1 MKKYYSI
8 GEVSKITDVSID
20 RLRNYD
26 KIDLLKPKYVD
37 SKTGYRYYI
46 GEQFRQ
52 LRFIKYLR
60 KINVSLAD
68 IKMILNKETSS
79 EKFILFLHE
88 KIYEI
93 ENEIEN
99 LNLIK
104 EDISELKS
112 NMEYS
117 MKRSNVEHI
126 YIKDIE
132 ERYAVYRNINKDTES
147 ILEHREDIFEIF
159 RNEEPSL
166 INKRVIE
173 KGIYIED
180 YKNLYSKST
189 NIFII
194 TKNCKEKSNLM
205 IPKGTY
211 ICLSYKEGRREEA
224 IKRLREYITENNII
238 TKGICLNVIL
248 YTMPKEE
255 FQFQVLI

>member
-8 GEVSKITDVSID
+8 GEVSKITGISID

-26 KIDLLKPKYVD
+26 KIDLLKPEHVD

-60 KINVSLAD
+60 KINVPLSD
-68 IKMILNKETSS
+68 IKMILNKDTSS

-88 KIYEI
+88 KVRQI

-104 EDISELKS
+104 EDISELKA

-117 MKRSNVEHI
+117 MKRSNIPHI
-126 YIKDIE
+126 YVKDIE
-132 ERYAVYRNINKDTES
+132 ERYAVYKNINKSTDF
-147 ILEHREDIFEIF
+147 IVEHREDIFGGF
-159 RNEEPSL
+159 RNEKDSL
-166 INKRVIE
+166 LNGRIIE
-173 KGIYIED
+173 KGIYIKD
-180 YKNLYSKST
+180 YKDLHNKSN
-189 NIFII
+189 NIFIV
-194 TKNCKEKSNLM
+194 TKDGRKNSNLI

-211 ICLSYKEGRREEA
+211 LCLSYKENRRDEA
-224 IKRLREYITENNII
+224 IKRLRKYIKENNIV

>member
-8 GEVSKITDVSID
+8 GEVSKITGVSID

-26 KIDLLKPKYVD
+26 KIDLLRPEYVD

-46 GEQFRQ
+46 SEQFRQ

-60 KINVSLAD
+60 KIGVPLNE
-68 IKMILNKETSS
+68 IKIILNKETSS
-79 EKFILFLHE
+79 EKFILFLNE
-88 KIYEI
+88 KMQQI

-99 LNLIK
+99 LKLIK
-104 EDISELKS
+104 EDIGELKS
-112 NMEYS
+112 NMEYN
-117 MKRSNVEHI
+117 MKRSNIENI
-126 YIKDIE
+126 YIKEIE
-132 ERYAVYRNINKDTES
+132 ERYAVSRNINKDTEF
-147 ILEHREDIFEIF
+147 IVEHREDIFERF
-159 RNEEPSL
+159 RSEESSL
-166 INKRVIE
+166 FNNRIIE
-173 KGIYIED
+173 KGIYIENYND
-180 YKNLYSKST
+180 LHNKNT

-194 TKNCKEKSNLM
+194 AKNCKKNSNII

-211 ICLSYKEGRREEA
+211 ICLSYKENRRNEA
-224 IKRLREYITENNII
+224 IKKLREYIKENNII

>member
-8 GEVSKITDVSID
+8 GEVSKITGVSID

-60 KINVSLAD
+60 KINVPLAD

-88 KIYEI
+88 KIHEI

-132 ERYAVYRNINKDTES
+132 ERYAVSRNIDKDTEF
-147 ILEHREDIFEIF
+147 ILEHREDIFGIF
-159 RNEEPSL
+159 RSEEPSL
-166 INKRVIE
+166 INKRVLE

-194 TKNCKEKSNLM
+194 TKNCKEKSNIV

-211 ICLSYKEGRREEA
+211 ICLSYKENRRDEA
-224 IKRLREYITENNII
+224 IKRLREYIEENNIT

>member
-8 GEVSKITDVSID
+8 GEVSKITGVSID
-20 RLRNYD
+20 RLRSYD
-26 KIDLLKPKYVD
+26 KIDLLKPKNVD

-60 KINVSLAD
+60 KINVPLAD

-88 KIYEI
+88 KIHEI

-159 RNEEPSL
+159 RNEEASL

-194 TKNCKEKSNLM
+194 TKNCKEKSNLI

-211 ICLSYKEGRREEA
+211 ICLSYKEGRRDEA
-224 IKRLREYITENNII
+224 IKRLREYIEENNII